1 MLLCIINVI
10 NKYYLDQIKLRYF
23 SSRFNNRKIKRY
35 STTLLLVGGIT
46 SAAHS
51 RATEQIYHIQSNNDA
66 ILQSMVA
73 EFALANGDIPTALH
87 NYTVLAI
94 RSNSTSIKQRA
105 LNIAIEQ
112 ENLQSALDIA
122 RHWVVQ
128 EPKDVPA
135 KFYLAH
141 IALKAHEYELA
152 AQTLNSILTLDPNA
166 DLEKI
171 LAGIMPDSEQD
182 RNDLLNTLKASQKK
196 DNPSILVLIAG
207 LEAQNGHLE
216 QALQSVNKALRKRP
230 KVTSFI
236 LFKANLLLALG
247 NQQEVEEWFAKSSR
261 KNSRNLEVRLAEVRF
276 LIKHEKAEE
285 ALEKLQ
291 KMLLIWPNSDEAL
304 FIAGLTAID
313 LKDYEL
319 AEKYLIELRDS
330 DQYQNEAYYYLAINA
345 ERKQQLE
352 TAKAYYRLVDGN
364 LYTVSRR
371 NLISIYAHQERL
383 NDALRFLTQE
393 RVNYPQ
399 HANFL
404 YLAQAEILKK
414 MGHKE
419 AALSLLSEAVEN
431 LPDDPEILYA
441 QILLLDPFEDRNQL
455 DLALYAPDDWQH
467 LQHAF
472 PQDIQGLKLLGL
484 IRTSDNGRDFDLL
497 RDRVI
502 FPIRDSKGRVVGFGG
517 RALND
522 EIKPK
527 YINSPDSEVFHKN
540 RLLYGLYEGRK
551 QKAHDWLMVEG
562 YMDVIALQQ
571 AGVYGAVATL
581 GTASNEEHLNIL
593 FKQNNQLTIAFD
605 GDAAGQKAARRTL
618 EIALPLLSDGREL
631 KFFVL
636 PDQHDP
642 DSLMRQEGF
651 ETFNR
656 LWQQSPLLSDFIFAL
671 LSQQHQITTPEGKSQ
686 VMAELNQLTEL
697 LPKHGSYRYL
707 LRQFFKEKLGFNKK
721 WQPQVSLD
729 ASLSFNIR
737 TKDEDFATAI
747 LIHYPYLYSH
757 FETLRAI
764 IQPDQLLAQVLTT
777 IDRVFD
783 QLPDDQEQ
791 ASYFIL
797 GACSAYHYE
806 LNEILQRT
814 HIHMLIQAPE
824 MADQQAKEYALAL
837 QEKYLRLKLKSP
849 SSLRES
855 RHLRQQLNE
864 LTKQISLK
872 LLQ

>member
-1 MLLCIINVI
+1 MAIPQHTI
-10 NKYYLDQIKLRYF
+10 DQILDRTDIVELIGQRVKLKKTGRTYSGCCPF
-23 SSRFNNRKIKRY
+23 HQEKTPSFHVYRDKQYYHCFGCQANGNAIRFLMDIDQRNFVEVMKELSSQTGIELPQEQHDNKRLSY
-35 STTLLLVGGIT
+35 TREKVVAKTTPAPSPVSTTLT
-46 SAAHS
+46 
-51 RATEQIYHIQSNNDA
+51 Q
-66 ILQSMVA
+66 
-73 EFALANGDIPTALH
+73 PTA
-87 NYTVLAI
+87 NTDQA
-94 RSNSTSIKQRA
+94 SA
-105 LNIAIEQ
+105 PIETPP
-112 ENLQSALDIA
+112 LD
-122 RHWVVQ
+122 
-128 EPKDVPA
+128 
-135 KFYLAH
+135 F
-141 IALKAHEYELA
+141 
-152 AQTLNSILTLDPNA
+152 
-166 DLEKI
+166 
-171 LAGIMPDSEQD
+171 
-182 RNDLLNTLKASQKK
+182 
-196 DNPSILVLIAG
+196 
-207 LEAQNGHLE
+207 
-216 QALQSVNKALRKRP
+216 
-230 KVTSFI
+230 
-236 LFKANLLLALG
+236 
-247 NQQEVEEWFAKSSR
+247 
-261 KNSRNLEVRLAEVRF
+261 
-276 LIKHEKAEE
+276 
-285 ALEKLQ
+285 
-291 KMLLIWPNSDEAL
+291 
-304 FIAGLTAID
+304 AID
-313 LKDYEL
+313 PFEQFQP
-319 AEKYLIELRDS
+319 
-330 DQYQNEAYYYLAINA
+330 QYADPEHDVFFDISPEQHVEA
-345 ERKQQLE
+345 
-352 TAKAYYRLVDGN
+352 DGN
-364 LYTVSRR
+364 LYDLLE
-371 NLISIYAHQERL
+371 NI
-383 NDALRFLTQE
+383 
-393 RVNYPQ
+393 
-399 HANFL
+399 ANFYQQQL
-404 YLAQAEILKK
+404 PLSKSAQRYFKK
-414 MGHKE
+414 RG
-419 AALSLLSEAVEN
+419 LSNETIQYWRLG
-431 LPDDPEILYA
+431 
-441 QILLLDPFEDRNQL
+441 
-455 DLALYAPDDWQH
+455 YAPDDWQH

-707 LRQFFKEKLGFNKK
+707 LKQFFKEKLGFNKK

-777 IDRVFD
+777 IDRVFE

-837 QEKYLRLKLKSP
+837 QEKYLKLKLKSP

-872 LLQ
+872 LIQ